1 MRMRIPH
8 GRIVILAAP
17 LLCFAALVG
26 TTQSADAAT
35 TAYEI
40 ASDHTTTCIVDN
52 GGSVFLESGCPTN
65 AAQANHAGLWYAVN
79 KGVDKSNGQT
89 MYVLENVHNSGSCL
103 TMNDSGGIYM
113 ATCSTNH
120 VQFWEFVADP
130 GGGYQ
135 AVRNVHT
142 LLYLTD
148 SGDPVW
154 HFLSTSV

>member
-1 MRMRIPH
+1 MRIPY
-8 GRIVILAAP
+8 GRIAVLVAP
-17 LLCFAALVG
+17 LLFFAALVG
-26 TTQSADAAT
+26 ATQSADAAT

-52 GGSVFLESGCPTN
+52 GGSVFLQGCPTN
-65 AAQANHAGLWYAVN
+65 AALTNHAGLWYAV
-79 KGVDKSNGQT
+79 KEGVDSSNGQT
-89 MYVLENVHNSGSCL
+89 MYLLENVHNSGSCL
-103 TMNDSGGIYM
+103 TMNDSGGVYM

-120 VQFWEFVADP
+120 VEFWEFTADP

-142 LLYLTD
+142 GLYLTD

-154 HFLSTSV
+154 HFISTSV